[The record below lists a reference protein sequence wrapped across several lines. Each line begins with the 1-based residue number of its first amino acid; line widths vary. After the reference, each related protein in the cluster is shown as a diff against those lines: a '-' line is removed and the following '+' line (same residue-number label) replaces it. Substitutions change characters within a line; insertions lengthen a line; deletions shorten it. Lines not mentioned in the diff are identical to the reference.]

1 MMPIAMRR
9 NRSHDVAESRTG
21 SGTSRL
27 KTDLPRTF
35 GHVGGLGQ

>member
-1 MMPIAMRR
+1 MVPIAMPH
-9 NRSHDVAESRTG
+9 NRSHDVAETRTG

-35 GHVGGLGQ
+35 GHVGCLGQ